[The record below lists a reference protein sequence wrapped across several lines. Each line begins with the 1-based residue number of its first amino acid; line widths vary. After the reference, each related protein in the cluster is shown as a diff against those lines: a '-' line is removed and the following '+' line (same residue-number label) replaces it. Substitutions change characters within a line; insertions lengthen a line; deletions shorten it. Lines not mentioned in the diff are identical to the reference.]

1 MTMSQVTDILIPNI
15 GDFDAVEVIE
25 IAVKPG
31 DSVKPEDT
39 LITLE
44 SDKATMDIPAPAAGT
59 VQELMVKVG
68 DAVAEGT
75 LILKLEQEG
84 AGSAAPAGTDK
95 PEASGEPAQA
105 GTPTAESETAE
116 QSTPSPDDAGSAAN
130 RDGLQVRPRK
140 TQQAAG
146 IRPRQRPRTY
156 RNRRRKPQPGPRP
169 REPARLPGPTPVREC
184 ASMPGN
190 WEWTSAW

>member
-59 VQELMVKVG
+59 VKELMVKVG
-68 DAVAEGT
+68 DAVSEGT
-75 LILKLEQEG
+75 LIVKLEQDG
-84 AGSAAPAGTDK
+84 AGSAAPAGT
-95 PEASGEPAQA
+95 GQA
-105 GTPTAESETAE
+105 
-116 QSTPSPDDAGSAAN
+116 
-130 RDGLQVRPRK
+130 
-140 TQQAAG
+140 
-146 IRPRQRPRTY
+146 
-156 RNRRRKPQPGPRP
+156 
-169 REPARLPGPTPVREC
+169 
-184 ASMPGN
+184 
-190 WEWTSAW
+190 